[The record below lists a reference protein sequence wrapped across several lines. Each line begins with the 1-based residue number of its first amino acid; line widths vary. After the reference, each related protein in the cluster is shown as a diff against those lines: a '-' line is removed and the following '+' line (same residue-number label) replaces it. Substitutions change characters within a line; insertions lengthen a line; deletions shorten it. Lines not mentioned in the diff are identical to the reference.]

1 MRRQLRKIKN
11 YLDLTPPE
19 RSFNPDKSTI
29 MLVSYPKSGNTWLR
43 FIFANLIQ
51 DSSVGF
57 SNIEKIVPDIYQTN
71 KRAFKRSSYL
81 YVKSHESFITTYN
94 RVVYVV
100 RDPRD
105 VFLSY
110 FNYHKKIKVL
120 PMDFSRELYLKMF
133 LTGDIIESEKFG
145 SWSQH
150 LLSWYHV
157 SKNENVCFI
166 KYEDL
171 LHDTEKQIKK
181 VVRFF
186 NLDYKEQDI
195 KSAIENSSFRSMKTS
210 EKIDGGRWRTL
221 KKSRTN
227 LSFVDKGKSER
238 WKNELTDTEKNL
250 ICEHFKKGMKI
261 FGYVK

>member
-1 MRRQLRKIKN
+1 MRRHLRKIKN
-11 YLDLTPPE
+11 CLDLTPPE

-157 SKNENVCFI
+157 SKNENVFKSNKEISSIINTCTFRQA
-166 KYEDL
+166 DTFLGL
-171 LHDTEKQIKK
+171 LLT
-181 VVRFF
+181 R
-186 NLDYKEQDI
+186 YKM
-195 KSAIENSSFRSMKTS
+195 SSK
-210 EKIDGGRWRTL
+210 
-221 KKSRTN
+221 
-227 LSFVDKGKSER
+227 LSFS
-238 WKNELTDTEKNL
+238 L
-250 ICEHFKKGMKI
+250 IILIPLHACTVVPFNNFDAIPVEAVIAI
-261 FGYVK
+261 FIILRLQ